1 MSRLAFTALCALAAA
16 ITTAACGG
24 QSQPAPASP
33 APSEAAPATAASSEP
48 GAGETPGDAPAPAAP
63 ASAAAAPA
71 PRPISEQC
79 EKMCDAQ
86 SAKCTP
92 EKVKGCKQNY
102 CSRYG
107 GAPEVCEPA
116 VRAALA
122 CTEQNPEFSVC
133 SNVISISCAKPFRAA
148 EKCIATG
155 VAPEDLGPPK
165 EMPDGWVRY
174 ESKEAGFSLAMPP
187 NVETRTDGA
196 LKLWSAKSGNAT
208 YEVSLGPPPPEEK
221 KFDQKAFVRIAT
233 KLLGKCGPKMKLFA
247 LVEKPE
253 STLIHY
259 RTVCPDK
266 TQRRGEIYVEGK
278 DFFVLTATW
287 GEGPNTDAD
296 AFAFTFVRKK

>member
-1 MSRLAFTALCALAAA
+1 MSRLAFTALSALAAA
-16 ITTAACGG
+16 ATLVSCGG
-24 QSQPAPASP
+24 QTQPAPSSP
-33 APSEAAPATAASSEP
+33 APAEAAPATDTSSEP
-48 GAGETPGDAPAPAAP
+48 PPASSAEPAPAATATP
-63 ASAAAAPA
+63 AAAAAPA
-71 PRPISEQC
+71 PKPISEIC

-86 SAKCTP
+86 SAKCSP

-107 GAPEVCEPA
+107 GAPEVCDPA

-174 ESKEAGFSLAMPP
+174 ESKEGAFSVALPP
-187 NVETRTDGA
+187 NVETRTEGA
-196 LKLWSAKSGNAT
+196 QKIWSAKSGNAT
-208 YEVSLGPPPPEEK
+208 YEISLGPPPPDEK
-221 KFDQKAFVRIAT
+221 KFDQKAFVRIGT
-233 KLLGKCGPKMKLFA
+233 KMLGKCGPKMKLFA

-266 TQRRGEIYVEGK
+266 TQKRGEIYVEGK
-278 DFFVLTATW
+278 DYIVLTATW
-287 GEGPNTDAD
+287 GEGPNPDAD